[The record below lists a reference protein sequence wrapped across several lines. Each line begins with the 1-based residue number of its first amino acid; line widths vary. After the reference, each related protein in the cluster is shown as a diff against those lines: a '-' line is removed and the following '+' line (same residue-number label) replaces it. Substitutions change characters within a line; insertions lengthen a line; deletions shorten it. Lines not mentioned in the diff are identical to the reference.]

1 MKVEEPVFVYG
12 TKPSIAHLRQQI
24 VERVEQEEN
33 VKVLQQLLVFVGQVN
48 TKNPMSDTPR
58 QATLRRNIVLSDRI
72 KALSAVPP
80 TTVDKDY
87 KDSFA
92 DITLEK
98 YL

>member
-1 MKVEEPVFVYG
+1 
-12 TKPSIAHLRQQI
+12 
-24 VERVEQEEN
+24 
-33 VKVLQQLLVFVGQVN
+33 
-48 TKNPMSDTPR
+48 MSDTPR